1 MNIRLVVALVLFLLV
16 CPISTWGD
24 ELCFIPSLA
33 VREENNS
40 NILLAMDG
48 GYVRSDNIITVSPGF
63 DLTDKTARLDSLLS
77 IRLDRLF
84 YKRNQDLDAT
94 NQYYNGSVR
103 YAATELLN
111 LSLNA
116 SYIKFINPSLW
127 TGWVYNPWPP
137 FPPPP
142 PPSSGGGGDGTGG
155 GGNTGAGESNPP
167 SVIVIPV
174 PQLPLI
180 AAGVQRLATSMSTDY
195 RLTELTS
202 LTAGYQ
208 FSQSYYE
215 RPKYHDTSHDA
226 QVGLAVDLS
235 TNLPRLQGRL
245 TTGYSQYLLPNS
257 RTINVMA
264 SIGLSYRVSE
274 IWSISIDGGIRHTNS
289 EISVHTYT
297 PDGTP
302 IDVTSDNADW
312 GRVGNVSLN
321 YRDENMGV
329 ALMYIHDFTMAAL
342 AQGYQ
347 TPAERNAVSLTFQHQ
362 LTREFSASLGASYS
376 TYRHPVSI
384 ASDTFQQDSI
394 SVSPLVRYELS
405 RDLAL
410 EASYELTR
418 FDYKALDTK
427 ADREVF
433 FIRLTARFP
442 YCSSCQYQR

>member
-33 VREENNS
+33 VKEENNS
-40 NILLAMDG
+40 NILLATEG
-48 GYVRSDNIITVSPGF
+48 GMVRSDNIMTVSPGF
-63 DLTDKTARLDSLLS
+63 DLTDRTARLESLLS

-84 YKRNQDLDAT
+84 YKRNPDLDAT
-94 NQYYNGSVR
+94 NQYYSGSVR

-111 LSLNA
+111 LSLDA
-116 SYIKFINPSLW
+116 SYFKLINPSLW
-127 TGWVYNPWPP
+127 TGWVYNPWL
-137 FPPPP
+137 PPPVFL
-142 PPSSGGGGDGTGG
+142 SSGGGGGGTGG
-155 GGNTGAGESNPP
+155 GGNTGPGASDPP
-167 SVIVIPV
+167 SAIAIPV

-180 AAGVQRLATSMSTDY
+180 AAGVQRLASSISTDY

-202 LTAGYQ
+202 FTAGYQ

-215 RPKYHDTSHDA
+215 RPKYHDTSHDVQA
-226 QVGLAVDLS
+226 GLVVDLS
-235 TNLPRLQGRL
+235 TSLPRLQGRL
-245 TTGYSQYLLPNS
+245 TTDYSQYLLPNS

-264 SIGLSYRVSE
+264 SLGLSYRVSE

-289 EISVHTYT
+289 EISAHTYT

-302 IDVTSDNADW
+302 IDVTYDNAEW
-312 GRVGNVSLN
+312 GRVGHVSLN
-321 YRDENMGV
+321 YKDENIGV
-329 ALMYIHDFTMAAL
+329 ALMYIHDFTMASL

-362 LTREFSASLGASYS
+362 LTGEFSASLGASYS
-376 TYRHPVSI
+376 AYRHPVNV

-433 FIRLTARFP
+433 FIRLTGRFP
-442 YCSSCQYQR
+442 YCSSCQYK